1 MSGESC
7 MNNIAQKVTRSDK
20 DAWDIATDLA
30 DEYKFR
36 FTQSL
41 NKVIKPINKRLSEKS
56 ESLFFLF

>member
-1 MSGESC
+1 